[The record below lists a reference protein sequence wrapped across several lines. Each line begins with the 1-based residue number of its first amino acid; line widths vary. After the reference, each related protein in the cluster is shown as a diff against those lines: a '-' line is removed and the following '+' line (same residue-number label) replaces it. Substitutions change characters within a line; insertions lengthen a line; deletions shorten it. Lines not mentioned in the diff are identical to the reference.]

1 MGEKFKKKINSSRSI
16 VRLPRQLW
24 RSEPAP
30 IMEGPGPEVEGR
42 PSIEPSHGGG
52 ERWACRPPIEPAGA
66 FDSQSQCCCMVPH
79 MAERD
84 FIVLMLNCARQ
95 KVDKVIIVFRS
106 VQVARRLTDFSIP
119 VLTGFQKA
127 ALPNRLHAVTFKTLS
142 TLNPCWFFFFSD
154 PDLNTAWIV
163 SLRRPRRN
171 SYTLQDYF
179 WTPF

>member
-1 MGEKFKKKINSSRSI
+1 
-16 VRLPRQLW
+16 
-24 RSEPAP
+24 
-30 IMEGPGPEVEGR
+30 
-42 PSIEPSHGGG
+42 
-52 ERWACRPPIEPAGA
+52 
-66 FDSQSQCCCMVPH
+66 MVPH

-127 ALPNRLHAVTFKTLS
+127 ALSNCLHAVTFKTLS
-142 TLNPCWFFFFSD
+142 TLNPCWVFFFSD